1 MALESRLR
9 AWLAR
14 RPGGAVVTALLLCAA
29 LVLTGCS
36 TKQVASPSPTAR
48 GGTLHLLIDQDVTA
62 WDPQRIG
69 SGPEGSFAIRTYLR
83 TLTTHAPAG
92 VGFLPGLV
100 ADLATTTGSVS
111 DGGRT
116 WSFPIVSD
124 ATWQDGRFVTCA
136 DVRYGVS
143 RSFATDRMT
152 GGSTQAVQLLDI
164 PATTAADGS
173 RVSAYQGPWSGVGQD
188 LYDKAVT
195 CTAHQITFHLN
206 SPRYDFDEIV
216 SLPAFAP
223 VRKDQDTDRSDRFSV
238 FSNGPYMLEGVW
250 HPGEGGRFVRNRKWV
265 GRDDPVRL
273 AWPDVIEVTVLP
285 AGTSVVQQII
295 DDTADGHTAV
305 TWVEAPPAI
314 YPQLVGPSLAAR
326 TTRPD
331 SGEVDALLPNPVT
344 PVGSN
349 PAVRRALALSTD
361 RQAYVAA
368 DGSAMQPVTSA
379 LPRSVPGRADDGSI
393 RVPTSGTSA
402 TSATSATS
410 STVTDVTDVAG
421 AKSVLQAAGLTLP
434 VPLRVAYPSSGA
446 TDRAVRALATTWAAA
461 GFAVSL
467 VPVAAGASPAADG
480 PSSYDL
486 TWTSLSAAWPSGGAV
501 LPDLVTRDA
510 APGRGPEPALVAE
523 AAAAAATPDVVAR
536 NAAWS
541 ALDMRLVAAGDVLP
555 LAARQRVLV
564 HGSGVEAY
572 QDNVLLGGRVDLAA
586 IQVEHDGS

>member
-1 MALESRLR
+1 MSRSRALR
-9 AWLAR
+9 AD
-14 RPGGAVVTALLLCAA
+14 GAAATALLLC
-29 LVLTGCS
+29 VSFFLTGCS
-36 TKQVASPSPTAR
+36 TKQLASTSPTAR
-48 GGTLHLLIDQDVTA
+48 GGTLHLLLDQDVAA

-100 ADLATTTGSVS
+100 GDLATTTGTVQ
-111 DGGRT
+111 DDGRT

-136 DVRYGVS
+136 DVKYGVS
-143 RSFATDRMT
+143 RSFARDRMT

-164 PATTAADGS
+164 PATTASDGTS
-173 RVSAYQGPWSGVGQD
+173 VSAYQGPWSGVGQD

-195 CTAHQITFHLN
+195 CTAQQITFHLN

-216 SLPAFAP
+216 SLPAFGP

-273 AWPDVIEVTVLP
+273 AWPDVIEVEVLP
-285 AGTSVVQQII
+285 AGTSVVQQIV
-295 DDTADGHTAV
+295 DDTGDAHTAV
-305 TWVEAPPAI
+305 TWVEVPPAV
-314 YPQLVGPSLAAR
+314 YPQLEEPSLTAR

-331 SGEVDALLPNPVT
+331 SGEVDALLPNPAS

-349 PAVRRALALSTD
+349 PQVRRALALSTD

-379 LPRSVPGRADDGSI
+379 LPRSVPGRAEDGSVD
-393 RVPTSGTSA
+393 VPTSPDA
-402 TSATSATS
+402 AA
-410 STVTDVTDVAG
+410 

-434 VPLRVAYPSSGA
+434 VPLRVAYPASGA
-446 TDRAVRALATTWAAA
+446 TDRAVRALATTWAKA
-461 GFAVSL
+461 GFVVSL
-467 VPVAAGASPAADG
+467 VPVGAGVTPAARG
-480 PSSYDL
+480 TSSYDL

-501 LPDLVTRDA
+501 LPEMVTRDA
-510 APGRGPEPALVAE
+510 APGRGPDPALVAE
-523 AAAAAATPDVVAR
+523 AAAAAGTPDLVAR
-536 NAAWS
+536 NTAWS

-564 HGSGVEAY
+564 HGSGVDAY

-586 IQVEHDGS
+586 IQVEHGGD